1 MKPRARDLGVPFDGE
16 TGRFNAITDIPG
28 VEVGFSNTSDPD
40 GLLEI
45 GKGPI
50 RTGVTALL
58 PRGKNPKPSPV
69 WAGQFSLNGN
79 GEMTGSH
86 WVNDAGYFIGPVCLT
101 NTHSVGMVHHAAV
114 GWMVDTYADH
124 FQEDHGWAMPI
135 VAETY
140 DGCTNDINGR
150 HVTENHALNALNS
163 AASGLVTEGNCG
175 GGTGMLTYEFK
186 GGTGSASRQLKM
198 GEQSFVVAALVQ
210 SNFGS
215 RADFVVRGV
224 PVGMEWPEDAP
235 LTELSLPEQGS
246 IIVIFGTDLPLLPNQ
261 LQRLAKRASIGIGRT
276 GSPGGHYSGDIFLA
290 FSTANDIGLPGMS
303 EHHPFFNKMDSLNDH
318 YLDEVYKAAVD
329 SIEEAILNAMVAAE
343 TMSFIKPAGYEAK
356 AIDHARLQ
364 ELMKKY
370 GRLSAI

>member
-1 MKPRARDLGVPFDGE
+1 MVKPGDLTRSLISQALRLVS
-16 TGRFNAITDIPG
+16 AIPAT
-28 VEVGFSNTSDPD
+28 PD

-163 AASGLVTEGNCG
+163 AASGPVTEGNCG

-235 LTELSLPEQGS
+235 LTELSLPEQG
-246 IIVIFGTDLPLLPNQ
+246 INYRNFRN
-261 LQRLAKRASIGIGRT
+261 RLTTVAE
-276 GSPGGHYSGDIFLA
+276 P
-290 FSTANDIGLPGMS
+290 
-303 EHHPFFNKMDSLNDH
+303 
-318 YLDEVYKAAVD
+318 
-329 SIEEAILNAMVAAE
+329 VAAIGE
-343 TMSFIKPAGYEAK
+343 ESLDRHRAN
-356 AIDHARLQ
+356 R
-364 ELMKKY
+364 
-370 GRLSAI
+370 